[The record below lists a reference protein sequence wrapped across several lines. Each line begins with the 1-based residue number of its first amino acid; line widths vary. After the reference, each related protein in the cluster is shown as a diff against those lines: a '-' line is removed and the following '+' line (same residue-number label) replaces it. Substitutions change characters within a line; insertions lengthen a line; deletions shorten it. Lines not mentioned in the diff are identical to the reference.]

1 MQNTL
6 GACLLAAS
14 LSTCVGSSRRAP
26 HPSKEVSPRVAS
38 PATHRLDVRRT
49 AATMTAAETASRE
62 WAAGGACAVR
72 LLRRAE
78 IWQVASLLDLSF
90 AANQAAR
97 SPITAALTRLRL
109 ALDVE
114 RRTTPWDWCRHQ
126 QFVVEDTSTG
136 RLLGFAELWAENAAA
151 CGAAEAATPQPVVF
165 NLCVAP
171 AARRRGI
178 ARRLLSQ
185 CESAAQR
192 WGEGGLFLKVEH
204 DNAAALSLYRR
215 LGYVTLDEREPA
227 EMEASREPGAIRDQG
242 REPTPEEREMGR
254 ATTHG
259 PARPR
264 TGWLSG
270 RAAAA
275 GSRCSARTSSRRAR
289 PSQSRRPAA
298 SPSCRSPSTR
308 RAARRRPPER
318 RDTRLTPRR
327 ARSSGADV
335 RGRRRRRAGISLVRA
350 AGAPQRGPPLAGL
363 FDGRR
368 RLGRPP
374 RAADVCAV
382 GGVGAPFLS
391 QWGTS
396 P

>member
-1 MQNTL
+1 MN
-6 GACLLAAS
+6 
-14 LSTCVGSSRRAP
+14 R
-26 HPSKEVSPRVAS
+26 
-38 PATHRLDVRRT
+38 
-49 AATMTAAETASRE
+49 
-62 WAAGGACAVR
+62 
-72 LLRRAE
+72 
-78 IWQVASLLDLSF
+78 
-90 AANQAAR
+90 
-97 SPITAALTRLRL
+97 
-109 ALDVE
+109 
-114 RRTTPWDWCRHQ
+114 
-126 QFVVEDTSTG
+126 
-136 RLLGFAELWAENAAA
+136 
-151 CGAAEAATPQPVVF
+151 
-165 NLCVAP
+165 
-171 AARRRGI
+171 
-178 ARRLLSQ
+178 
-185 CESAAQR
+185 
-192 WGEGGLFLKVEH
+192 
-204 DNAAALSLYRR
+204 
-215 LGYVTLDEREPA
+215 
-227 EMEASREPGAIRDQG
+227 
-242 REPTPEEREMGR
+242 
-254 ATTHG
+254 HG

-275 GSRCSARTSSRRAR
+275 GSRCSARRSSRRAR
-289 PSQSRRPAA
+289 PSQSRPGPAA

-396 P
+396 PERRDHASSAREADGEKESGRRKMCVSSHVACFRNGSALLRTRERRSGVFIFSRYLFLCM

>member
-1 MQNTL
+1 
-6 GACLLAAS
+6 
-14 LSTCVGSSRRAP
+14 
-26 HPSKEVSPRVAS
+26 
-38 PATHRLDVRRT
+38 
-49 AATMTAAETASRE
+49 
-62 WAAGGACAVR
+62 
-72 LLRRAE
+72 
-78 IWQVASLLDLSF
+78 
-90 AANQAAR
+90 
-97 SPITAALTRLRL
+97 
-109 ALDVE
+109 
-114 RRTTPWDWCRHQ
+114 
-126 QFVVEDTSTG
+126 
-136 RLLGFAELWAENAAA
+136 
-151 CGAAEAATPQPVVF
+151 
-165 NLCVAP
+165 
-171 AARRRGI
+171 
-178 ARRLLSQ
+178 
-185 CESAAQR
+185 
-192 WGEGGLFLKVEH
+192 
-204 DNAAALSLYRR
+204 
-215 LGYVTLDEREPA
+215 
-227 EMEASREPGAIRDQG
+227 MEASREPGAIRDQG

-254 ATTHG
+254 AKRLRAAGAARERGLLRAVAVLFGVAARVQPHG

-275 GSRCSARTSSRRAR
+275 GSRCSARRSSRRAR
-289 PSQSRRPAA
+289 PSQSRPGPAV

-350 AGAPQRGPPLAGL
+350 AGAAQRGPPLAGL

>member
-1 MQNTL
+1 
-6 GACLLAAS
+6 
-14 LSTCVGSSRRAP
+14 
-26 HPSKEVSPRVAS
+26 
-38 PATHRLDVRRT
+38 
-49 AATMTAAETASRE
+49 MTAAETASRE

-227 EMEASREPGAIRDQG
+227 ELEATAHAEEAHAAEAAI
-242 REPTPEEREMGR
+242 
-254 ATTHG
+254 
-259 PARPR
+259 
-264 TGWLSG
+264 L
-270 RAAAA
+270 
-275 GSRCSARTSSRRAR
+275 
-289 PSQSRRPAA
+289 
-298 SPSCRSPSTR
+298 CRSTTR
-308 RAARRRPPER
+308 PCNQHSDRESLLGTNHPGQNILRPDR
-318 RDTRLTPRR
+318 GWRHCH
-327 ARSSGADV
+327 SSHFH
-335 RGRRRRRAGISLVRA
+335 S
-350 AGAPQRGPPLAGL
+350 
-363 FDGRR
+363 
-368 RLGRPP
+368 
-374 RAADVCAV
+374 
-382 GGVGAPFLS
+382 GVYSDLWTDS
-391 QWGTS
+391 CL
-396 P
+396 

>member
-1 MQNTL
+1 MQNTAKL
-6 GACLLAAS
+6 GACLLAAC

-26 HPSKEVSPRVAS
+26 HPSKE
-38 PATHRLDVRRT
+38 
-49 AATMTAAETASRE
+49 
-62 WAAGGACAVR
+62 
-72 LLRRAE
+72 
-78 IWQVASLLDLSF
+78 VASLLDLSF

-215 LGYVTLDEREPA
+215 LGYDWMAEWKGGRRRLSLLRKEIEPPR
-227 EMEASREPGAIRDQG
+227 ASEP
-242 REPTPEEREMGR
+242 E
-254 ATTHG
+254 

-264 TGWLSG
+264 RFSELQVQTYE
-270 RAAAA
+270 A
-275 GSRCSARTSSRRAR
+275 G
-289 PSQSRRPAA
+289 
-298 SPSCRSPSTR
+298 
-308 RAARRRPPER
+308 
-318 RDTRLTPRR
+318 
-327 ARSSGADV
+327 GADGQAYLWFALLV
-335 RGRRRRRAGISLVRA
+335 LRNAGRLSPAYSM
-350 AGAPQRGPPLAGL
+350 
-363 FDGRR
+363 
-368 RLGRPP
+368 
-374 RAADVCAV
+374 V
-382 GGVGAPFLS
+382 GGGSAVLLGLLTYALLVEWARHS
-391 QWGTS
+391 
-396 P
+396 